1 MLLHYLKNIMQ
12 YFSDTFKIKVFVVYK
27 IKENKIC
34 LLKPNDNLLRQKNDI
49 IYLIFNQ
56 IDWWRKK

>member
-1 MLLHYLKNIMQ
+1 MQ